1 MSQSPAAIRK
11 QPADRRP
18 DGSAGSPA
26 LSGRRNN
33 PWLTMIAVALGIIM
47 VALDGTIVAIANPA
61 IAKDLGASLS
71 DLQWVTNGYLLA
83 IAVTLITAG
92 KVGDR
97 FGHKPVFLIGVVGFA
112 LTSGAIGLSQGIGML
127 IALRVLQGVF
137 GAMLQPT
144 AIGLLRAAFPA
155 DRLNMAIGIWGACIA
170 ASTAAGPIVGGLL
183 VEHVNWQSVFF
194 INVPVGLVALV
205 LGLLFLLRSRDD
217 TTSSS
222 FDVTGIALL
231 SAMLFTLVWAVVKAP
246 EYGWASGRTLA
257 FFGAAAVL
265 LILFVIRE
273 HLARE
278 PLVPL
283 ALFRSASLSAG
294 VVLMIMMAFAMF
306 GAMFF
311 LTFYLQ
317 GVRGLSPVES
327 GVWMLPMM
335 LTMVVASPIAGAL
348 IARFGPRPPL
358 VGGMACAGIAFF
370 GLASLGVDTDFV
382 GLLPWLVLIACGL
395 SPVMVAATDIIVGNA
410 PVRLSGVAGGLQ
422 QVAMQVGGALG
433 TSVLGALMSAKVA
446 GVLPGHIT
454 DAGLPEPTDVQVEAM
469 RGAISQ
475 GFVPVP
481 PGAPPQVA
489 EALTSASHLSFIDGM
504 HFAFLAAAGVAF
516 VAVLVSLI
524 VKKGRAVEG
533 AVTHL

>member
-1 MSQSPAAIRK
+1 MSQPPAAVRK
-11 QPADRRP
+11 QPAAPP
-18 DGSAGSPA
+18 DTAG
-26 LSGRRNN
+26 SGRRSS
-33 PWLTMIAVALGIIM
+33 PWLTMMAVALGIIM

-61 IAKDLGASLS
+61 IARDLGASLA

-97 FGHKPVFLIGVVGFA
+97 FGHKPVFLIGAVGFA
-112 LTSGAIGLSQGIGML
+112 LSSGGIGLSQGIGAL
-127 IALRVLQGVF
+127 IALRVLQGIF

-170 ASTAAGPIVGGLL
+170 ASTAAGPIIGGLL
-183 VEHVNWQSVFF
+183 VEKVNWQSVFF
-194 INVPVGLVALV
+194 INVPVGIVAVV
-205 LGLLFLLRSRDD
+205 LGLLFLRRSRDD
-217 TTSSS
+217 VTSSN
-222 FDVTGIALL
+222 FDVPGIGLL

-246 EYGWASGRTLA
+246 EYGWASGRTLG
-257 FFGAAAVL
+257 FFGGAAVL
-265 LILFVIRE
+265 LVAFVVRE
-273 HLARE
+273 HFADE

-294 VVLMIMMAFAMF
+294 VVLMMMMAFGLF

-317 GVRGLSPVES
+317 GVRGLSPVGS

-335 LTMVVASPIAGAL
+335 LSMVVTAPIAGAL
-348 IARFGPRPPL
+348 ISRLGPRPPL
-358 VGGMACAGIAFF
+358 VAGMICSGAA
-370 GLASLGVDTDFV
+370 FV
-382 GLLPWLVLIACGL
+382 GLSRLAAGAGFMELFPWLVLMACGL

-422 QVAMQVGGALG
+422 QVAMQIGGALG

-446 GVLPGHIT
+446 GVLPGHMT
-454 DAGLPEPTDVQVEAM
+454 GAGLPAPDEAQVELM

-475 GFVPVP
+475 GFAPVP
-481 PGAPPQVA
+481 PDAPAPVA
-489 EALTSASHLSFIDGM
+489 QAIARASHMSFMDGM
-504 HFAFLAAAGVAF
+504 HTAFYAAAAVSFA
-516 VAVLVSLI
+516 AVLVSLI
-524 VKKGRAVEG
+524 VRRGRAVED
-533 AVTHL
+533 AVTHI